1 MSFHTQQV
9 SKEEI
14 LHIRSTTARLSD
26 ALDSWLI
33 GALDRIYLVC
43 SNYICIP
50 ML

>member
-9 SKEEI
+9 SKEQI

-33 GALDRIYLVC
+33 GALDIITAHQI
-43 SNYICIP
+43 NPICIP